1 MRLDVITIFPEYL
14 EPLRHA
20 LLGKAIEQGILSV
33 GVHDLRDWA
42 TGNHKSVDAP
52 PLGGGPG
59 MVMLPEVWGRA
70 LDDVATG
77 RAGTELATAAAH
89 RNDKLRHD
97 DVEQVAPRPY
107 PAGRDGA
114 NTAPTP
120 NTANKAHRADG
131 AQPAHSEFEDEDD
144 SKPLLLAPTP
154 AGTPFTQADA
164 QAWSREEHIV
174 FACGRYEGIDQR
186 VFDDARRNYR
196 VREVSIGDYVLIGGE
211 VAVLVI
217 AEAVTRLVPGVLGN
231 TESHEEDSFSDGLL
245 EGPSYTK
252 PRQWRGIDVPEV
264 LLSGD
269 HGKIARWRRDQSL
282 ERTRHVRPD
291 LIERARR
298 ENLLDKDDLFTLD
311 AQELSTDIAVIMNA
325 VAWEK
330 TRNKLAKKLR
340 RAGYLADNISV
351 ELMDTRCE
359 PDNIVV
365 NQYLA
370 AEDRPLLDPVYR
382 VVVEG
387 RSALPPRKATAVV
400 VGALPGVEY
409 WYGTTAAAAAGDAGK
424 KGTGEPSI
432 S

>member
-1 MRLDVITIFPEYL
+1 MRLDIITIFPEYL

-42 TGNHKSVDAP
+42 TGNHKAVDAP

-59 MVMLPEVWGRA
+59 MVMLPEVWGNA
-70 LDDVATG
+70 LDDVAAG
-77 RAGTELATAAAH
+77 RSGTELGTAAAH

-97 DVEQVAPRPY
+97 DIAQVAPRPY
-107 PAGRDGA
+107 AADA
-114 NTAPTP
+114 DSTAET
-120 NTANKAHRADG
+120 D
-131 AQPAHSEFEDEDD
+131 
-144 SKPLLLAPTP
+144 KPLLLVPTP

-164 QAWSREEHIV
+164 RAWSREEHIV

-186 VFDDARRNYR
+186 VFEDAAENYR

-217 AEAVTRLVPGVLGN
+217 AEAVARLIPGVLGN

-252 PRQWRGIDVPEV
+252 PRQWRGIDAPEV

-282 ERTRHVRPD
+282 VRTQRVRPE
-291 LIERARR
+291 LIERAR
-298 ENLLDKDDLFTLD
+298 EEGELDKDDVFTLD
-311 AQELSTDIAVIMNA
+311 ARHVSTDIAVIMNA
-325 VAWEK
+325 VEWE
-330 TRNKLAKKLR
+330 RYQNKVAKKLR
-340 RAGYLADNISV
+340 RAGFPADTV
-351 ELMDTRCE
+351 EVEIMDTRCE
-359 PDNIVV
+359 PDNVVV

-387 RSALPPRKATAVV
+387 RTTLTPQQATAAVV
-400 VGALPGVEY
+400 NALPGVEY
-409 WYGTTAAAAAGDAGK
+409 WYGTTAVIGGR
-424 KGTGEPSI
+424 
-432 S
+432 